1 MLFLPGSTG
10 KKIQTMKQNA
20 TQGQTIRK
28 TGEILVDE
36 GLVHKNDI
44 DRVLA
49 IQKKNK
55 ASMSRNKSRLFGMI
69 LCDLNLITPI
79 DNYCVLK
86 NHGKLKSIQDFII
99 QKKITSPSAI
109 EKIQA
114 KSIELDIPFMSLL
127 LEEGIL
133 PKIKLQQIVFN
144 LFHIPF
150 RPISDIVFDEK
161 SKISLSSIIKKK
173 QAQEHKIIP
182 LDLKDST
189 LLCGITDPD
198 NLIFIRLLNQEFPQY
213 RFKPFFMSFPVFTW
227 FYKVLYEEAWVSRKA
242 LKKPVDLS
250 LLLKFFV
257 TIFDPAKEKNIILSL
272 YKRYELVQSLTDH
285 PAQGDRAEMFQAF
298 IAENHERIMQK
309 YQCSTIEFSLKN
321 EKNQL
326 RVMAFPKKLAE

>member
-1 MLFLPGSTG
+1 M
-10 KKIQTMKQNA
+10 
-20 TQGQTIRK
+20 
-28 TGEILVDE
+28 VDE
-36 GLVHKNDI
+36 GLVHRDDI
-44 DRVLA
+44 NRVLA

-55 ASMSRNKSRLFGMI
+55 ASLSRNKSRLFGMI

-86 NHGKLKSIQDFII
+86 NHGKLLSIQAFLI
-99 QKKITSPSAI
+99 QKKIASPSAI

-133 PKIKLQQIVFN
+133 PKTKLQQIVFD

-150 RPISDIVFDEK
+150 RSISDIVFDEK
-161 SKISLSSIIKKK
+161 TKASLSFIIKPK

-182 LDLKDST
+182 LALKENT

-198 NLIFIRLLNQEFPQY
+198 NLVFIKALNQEFPQY
-213 RFKPFFMSFPVFTW
+213 RFKTLFIPFSGFTW
-227 FYKVLYEEAWVSRKA
+227 FYKVLYEEAWASEKA
-242 LKKPVDLS
+242 LKEPVDLS

-257 TIFDPAKEKNIILSL
+257 TISDPAEEKNIILSL
-272 YKRYELVQSLTDH
+272 YKRYELVRGLILL
-285 PAQGDRAEMFQAF
+285 PAQGDRAGMFQAF
-298 IAENHERIMQK
+298 IEEKYEKIRQE
-309 YQCSTIEFSLKN
+309 YQCSAIEFSLKN

-326 RVMAFPKKLAE
+326 RIIAFPRRQAE